1 MKTHLTEEERAKII
15 EEETLR
21 NEIRKDNDPISEF
34 LRPKSLFDYSIN
46 FVIIIVMIFVIYDAF
61 TR

>member
-1 MKTHLTEEERAKII
+1 MKTHLTEEERTKII

-34 LRPKSLFDYSIN
+34 LRPKTLFDYGIN
-46 FVIIIVMIFVIYDAF
+46 FVMIVIFIFVVYDAF